1 MASVRYT
8 VEEIPESVRDSFQ
21 TSHPITVVLKQGY
34 KNPRHIN
41 KVNKG
46 FFDSSRRDLFS
57 AYINEE
63 HPDETLRGN
72 TVFLKRFCL
81 NSLVPNSMSGRLSD
95 RAGS

>member
-8 VEEIPESVRDSFQ
+8 VEEIPESVHEGKPAS
-21 TSHPITVVLKQGY
+21 TINVVLKQGY
-34 KNPRHIN
+34 KNPRHLERLN
-41 KVNKG
+41 MENY
-46 FFDSSRRDLFS
+46 DYNRRDLFS